1 MEFTCKDCGAKVS
14 DKMLFCPKCGQ
25 ILEVPKDL
33 AVEGGQQPFGGV
45 PTEKKPSFMSF
56 KRPFIWII
64 LSLLLTLAIAAV
76 ALLAIYSGLKKD
88 KVAAP
93 AEQVA
98 MTKKDAAPAEE
109 AEAILAEECVAVAV
123 EAEQIDF
130 FDTTGWAID
139 QEEFDY
145 GTISTLNYNTYR
157 ARTSQMCQYYY
168 SWANAGIDMQ
178 TYTTAVSFAKVTRLR
193 SNPWISEYNIKGSI
207 NYGDKVVVQEFSSGG
222 DWCYVEVTGMGYTGY
237 VSRDFLM
244 SQSDFNI
251 YRTVEL
257 NSFYL
262 NDTLTEAKQRHALV
276 DVVKSLVASQY
287 MSDVKVYDFQKYY
300 IDESTTIG
308 VYKIGHQWANNTL
321 LVAVEFVT
329 GNEGHR
335 FIGAVPGDVVDSIE
349 RDYNGGYK
357 IDFKKR

>member
-64 LSLLLTLAIAAV
+64 LSLLLTLTIAAV
-76 ALLAIYSGLKKD
+76 VFFAIYSGLKKD

-93 AEQVA
+93 AEEV
-98 MTKKDAAPAEE
+98 TPLEP
-109 AEAILAEECVAVAV
+109 L

-168 SWANAGIDMQ
+168 NWANAGIDMQ
-178 TYTTAVSFAKVTRLR
+178 SYTTAVSFAKVTRLR

>member
-1 MEFTCKDCGAKVS
+1 MS

-76 ALLAIYSGLKKD
+76 VLLAIYSGLKKD
-88 KVAAP
+88 KVA
-93 AEQVA
+93 VS
-98 MTKKDAAPAEE
+98 AEE
-109 AEAILAEECVAVAV
+109 AEATLAEACVEPVAL
-123 EAEQIDF
+123 EPEPEYL

-251 YRTVEL
+251 YKMVET
-257 NSFYL
+257 NSYYL

>member
-45 PTEKKPSFMSF
+45 PAEKKPSFMSF

-64 LSLLLTLAIAAV
+64 LSLLLTLTMAAIV
-76 ALLAIYSGLKKD
+76 LLAFYSGLKND
-88 KVAAP
+88 KVAVF
-93 AEQVA
+93 AEQA
-98 MTKKDAAPAEE
+98 EKTEAATQE
-109 AEAILAEECVAVAV
+109 V
-123 EAEQIDF
+123 EAEPIDF

-139 QEEFDY
+139 QGEFDY
-145 GTISTLNYNTYR
+145 GTISSLNYNTYR

-168 SWANAGIDMQ
+168 SWANAGVDMQ
-178 TYTTAVSFAKVTRLR
+178 SYTTAVSFAKVTRLR
-193 SNPWISEYNIKGSI
+193 SNPWISEYNIKGSV
-207 NYGDKVVVQEFSSGG
+207 NYGDKVYIKEFSSGG

-251 YRTVEL
+251 YKMVET
-257 NSFYL
+257 NSYYL

-287 MSDVKVYDFQKYY
+287 MSGVKVYDFQKYY

-335 FIGAVPGDVVDSIE
+335 FIGAIPGSGVDSVV
-349 RDYNGGYK
+349 RDNNGGYQ

>member
-45 PTEKKPSFMSF
+45 PTEKEPSFMSF

-64 LSLLLTLAIAAV
+64 LSLLLTLTIAAV
-76 ALLAIYSGLKKD
+76 VLLAIYSGLKKD
-88 KVAAP
+88 KVAVP
-93 AEQVA
+93 AEQAA
-98 MTKKDAAPAEE
+98 MTETPLEPLE
-109 AEAILAEECVAVAV
+109 PEPEYL
-123 EAEQIDF
+123 
-130 FDTTGWAID
+130 FDTTGWTID

-157 ARTSQMCQYYY
+157 AKTSQMCQYYY
-168 SWANAGIDMQ
+168 SWTNAGIDMQ

-349 RDYNGGYK
+349 RDYNGGYQ